1 MEKRYF
7 ESKQEERKYKTI
19 KIVKDVILYLV
30 LTFFALFTL
39 IPFMWMVFSAFKSTA
54 EIQDTTVA
62 QGLLPK
68 EWTFNL
74 KIFFADEKYAMIW
87 RYMGNTLLVGFIS
100 TILTVVITVLA
111 AFAFARLSFK
121 GRELIFS
128 ILLATMMIPG
138 EMMIITNFT
147 TVANFGWLDTYTAL
161 IVPFVTSVFYT
172 FFLRQNFKQIPNELY
187 YAAKVDGVTDFGYL
201 WKVMIPIARPSI
213 VTITILSMIGSWNA
227 YIWPRTVTSR
237 KEMNLVTNGIM
248 ELFRNDSGLVN
259 TNYVMAGMLLVSLP
273 LLIAFIVFRKYIMNG
288 VSRSGIKG

>member
-1 MEKRYF
+1 
-7 ESKQEERKYKTI
+7 
-19 KIVKDVILYLV
+19 
-30 LTFFALFTL
+30 
-39 IPFMWMVFSAFKSTA
+39 
-54 EIQDTTVA
+54 
-62 QGLLPK
+62 
-68 EWTFNL
+68 
-74 KIFFADEKYAMIW
+74 
-87 RYMGNTLLVGFIS
+87 
-100 TILTVVITVLA
+100 
-111 AFAFARLSFK
+111 
-121 GRELIFS
+121 
-128 ILLATMMIPG
+128 
-138 EMMIITNFT
+138 MIITNFT